1 MIKAN
6 VQVRLIAN
14 PELEMTVRAVIEN
27 KVVCDYI
34 ADNQL
39 QEWVG
44 EVSEL
49 EEVPELELFPVKIT
63 PALAGTEVKNWLDFK
78 RVKPIKRQAYAAYVA
93 TLIQSVAY
101 GDIEISKDFRIT
113 HNLNV
118 PLLNTEGKVAY
129 SKMEYAARVSAQA
142 LSEALRDAGN
152 DSEISN
158 SIAYGS
164 ALTNLPVAIIR
175 TLDTS
180 DLSVIA
186 ALSVFFS

>member
-1 MIKAN
+1 MKAGA
-6 VQVRLIAN
+6 QVRLKEN
-14 PELEMTVRAVIEN
+14 PIHDMTVRAVIDD

-34 ADNQL
+34 TDDGL
-39 QEWVG
+39 QEWTG
-44 EVSEL
+44 SIDDL
-49 EEVPELELFPVKIT
+49 EEIPEQELFPTKIAPT
-63 PALAGTEVKNWLDFK
+63 LAGAEVKKWLDFK
-78 RVKPIKRQAYAAYVA
+78 RVKPIRRQINAGAIG
-93 TLIQSVAY
+93 TLIQALAY
-101 GDIEISKDFRIT
+101 GEIEITKDFRIV

-118 PLLNTEGKVAY
+118 PLLATDGKVMY
-129 SKMEYAARVSAQA
+129 DKMDYAARVNAQA

-158 SIAYGS
+158 TIAYGS